1 MYYIIPIS
9 CTTLKTELWILCN
22 FWINKND
29 PFKFV
34 IWSHEISIYTK
45 CHVSALIALIFYYT
59 CFFSS
64 KLSAILLFVR
74 FYNTQQ
80 DIMRT
85 FKASPSQIRPPIISK
100 IIQRLHSLT
109 LTFLTLLF
117 AIFEKQCPLLEATRS
132 SNIQQRL
139 SFKRKAQIRPCSNL
153 AFLWSPF
160 SIHAHFKILC
170 G

>member
-1 MYYIIPIS
+1 MIS
-9 CTTLKTELWILCN
+9 WN
-22 FWINKND
+22 INIHKMSRFCFN
-29 PFKFV
+29 
-34 IWSHEISIYTK
+34 SINLLP
-45 CHVSALIALIFYYT
+45 H
-59 CFFSS
+59 
-64 KLSAILLFVR
+64 LLFFLR
-74 FYNTQQ
+74 NCQWFYFLFVSIKQQ
-80 DIMRT
+80 DIMVK

-100 IIQRLHSLT
+100 IIQRLHS